1 MTKVS
6 EKIDET
12 TPVMRQYNAV
22 KTKYPDALVLF
33 RMGDFYETFREDA
46 KQAAKILNITL
57 TKRANGKAASV
68 PLAGFPYHA
77 LESYLH
83 KLLKAGLK
91 VAICEQVEDPKLAK
105 GVVKRAVVEIVT
117 PGTAIS
123 DRFLEKEKN
132 NYLVSVYI
140 NETNAGMAALDI
152 STGEFYLSEI
162 PAARLAE
169 AVLDLRPAEIIC
181 PESIQK
187 EIRALF
193 GNQVLRITPLDDWI
207 FTYESAYQTLIEHF
221 KTDSL
226 KGFGCQNAT
235 FGITAAGPILHY
247 LRQNYQTNL
256 QHIYALRN
264 LGMDD
269 AVLIDDFT
277 RRNLEIFQTMQTGEK
292 RGALMDVIDQTVTP
306 MGVRLLTKWVIR
318 PLRDPAAINQR
329 LDGVESLRNNA
340 KIRRHLRELL
350 AHCGGPE
357 RLISRLSTNRASARE
372 IVALKNTL
380 KLIPGVREMLPD
392 QPAFSEILAVLD
404 PLTELV
410 ELLDRAV
417 KDEDLPLSIREGGF
431 IKDGYSAELDEYRH
445 ITHHGKEW
453 IARLQET
460 ERQKLGISS
469 LKIGYNKVFG
479 YYIEVTRAH
488 AEKIPPEYIRKQTL
502 VNNERFI
509 TPDLK
514 EYEEK
519 LLNAEESIGQIE
531 FDLFQ
536 ALRERILQFIEAIQK
551 NANALAQIDVL
562 TGLGELA
569 EKNRYCRP
577 EINDSP
583 AIEIRAGRH
592 PVVEHLL
599 QVGEKFIA
607 NDLHIDNRSEQI
619 LIITG
624 PNMAGK
630 STYLRQIGLI
640 VLMAQIGSFVPAD
653 SAAIGVVDKIFT
665 RVGASD
671 NLAAGES
678 TFLMEMH
685 ETANILNNVTP
696 HSLVLLDEIG
706 RGTST
711 YDGMAIAWSVTEYL
725 HNHPAVAA
733 KTLFATHYHELTE
746 LEKVLPRVKNYN
758 VAVREYGDRVIF
770 LRKIIP
776 GGCDK
781 SYGIHVAQMAGV
793 PPEVIQRAKEIL
805 VNLNPEPAGSGLFNG
820 ERVLPT
826 DREKFRKLPEK
837 DANQLGL
844 FGSDDGKLKKMLSA
858 VDINNLTP
866 LEALQK
872 LDEIKRNFGG

>member
-1 MTKVS
+1 MTKS
-6 EKIDET
+6 TEKIDET

-22 KTKYPDALVLF
+22 KAQYPDALVLF

-57 TKRANGKAASV
+57 TKRANGKAAAV

-105 GVVKRAVVEIVT
+105 GVVKRAVVEIIT

-140 NETNAGMAALDI
+140 NGENAGLAALDI

-162 PAARLAE
+162 PTARITE

-181 PESIQK
+181 PESTQK
-187 EIRALF
+187 EIQTLF
-193 GNQVLRITPLDDWI
+193 ANQVLRITPLEDWI
-207 FTYESAYQTLIEHF
+207 FTYETAYQTLIEHF

-226 KGFGCQNAT
+226 KGFGCQSAVH
-235 FGITAAGPILHY
+235 GITAAGPILYY

-256 QHIYALRN
+256 QHIYSIRN
-264 LGMDD
+264 LATDET
-269 AVLIDDFT
+269 VLIDDFT
-277 RRNLEIFQTMQTGEK
+277 RRNLEIFQTMQSGDRKGT
-292 RGALMDVIDQTVTP
+292 LMDVIDQTVSP
-306 MGVRLLTKWVIR
+306 MGVRLLTKWLIR

-329 LDGVESLRNNA
+329 LDGVEFLYNNT
-340 KIRRHLRELL
+340 KIRRQLREML
-350 AHCGGPE
+350 AHCGDLE

-380 KLIPGVREMLPD
+380 KLIPGIRDLLPN
-392 QPAFSEILAVLD
+392 QLAFSEINSFLN
-404 PLTELV
+404 PLPELV
-410 ELLDRAV
+410 ELLERAI
-417 KDEDLPLSIREGGF
+417 KDEDLPLSIHEGGF

-445 ITHHGKEW
+445 IARHGKEW

-460 ERQKLGISS
+460 ERQKLGIPS
-469 LKIGYNKVFG
+469 LKVGYNKVFG
-479 YYIEVTRAH
+479 YYIEVTRTH

-509 TPDLK
+509 TPELK

-519 LLNAEESIGQIE
+519 LLNAEERINQIE
-531 FDLFQ
+531 FELFQ
-536 ALRERILQFIEAIQK
+536 DLRTKILQFIETIQK
-551 NANALAQIDVL
+551 NAGALAQIDVL
-562 TGLGELA
+562 AGLAELA

-577 EINDSP
+577 VINDGT
-583 AIEIRAGRH
+583 AIDIKAGRH

-599 QVGEKFIA
+599 PPGEKFIA
-607 NDLHIDNRSEQI
+607 NDLHIDNLSEQI

-653 SAAIGVVDKIFT
+653 SATIGVVDKIFT

-725 HNHPAVAA
+725 HNQPNVAA

-746 LEKVLPRVKNYN
+746 LEKILPRLKNYN

-770 LRKIIP
+770 LRKIVP

-793 PPEVIQRAKEIL
+793 PPEVIRRAREIL
-805 VNLNPEPAGSGLFNG
+805 TNLSPE
-820 ERVLPT
+820 EKVLPT
-826 DREKFRKLPEK
+826 NREKFRQLPEK
-837 DANQLGL
+837 DTNQLGL
-844 FGSDDGKLKKMLSA
+844 FGDDLKLKKMLA
-858 VDINNLTP
+858 EVDIDNLTP

-872 LDEIKRNFGG
+872 LAEIKKNLGS

>member
-1 MTKVS
+1 MTKS
-6 EKIDET
+6 TEKIDET

-22 KTKYPDALVLF
+22 KAQYPDALVLF

-57 TKRANGKAASV
+57 TKRANGKAAAV

-105 GVVKRAVVEIVT
+105 GVVKRAVVEIIT

-140 NETNAGMAALDI
+140 NGENAGLAALDI

-162 PAARLAE
+162 PTARITE
-169 AVLDLRPAEIIC
+169 AVLDLHPAEIIC

-187 EIRALF
+187 EIQTLF
-193 GNQVLRITPLDDWI
+193 TNQVLRITPLEDWI
-207 FTYESAYQTLIEHF
+207 FTFETAYQTLIEHF

-226 KGFGCQNAT
+226 KGFGCQSAVH
-235 FGITAAGPILHY
+235 GITAAGPILHY

-256 QHIYALRN
+256 QHIYSIRN
-264 LGMDD
+264 LATDET
-269 AVLIDDFT
+269 VLIDDFT
-277 RRNLEIFQTMQTGEK
+277 RRNLEIFQTMQSGDRKGT
-292 RGALMDVIDQTVTP
+292 LMDVIDQTVSP
-306 MGVRLLTKWVIR
+306 MGVRLLTKWLIR

-329 LDGVESLRNNA
+329 LDGVEFLYNNT
-340 KIRRHLRELL
+340 KIRHQLREML
-350 AHCGGPE
+350 AHCGDLE

-380 KLIPGVREMLPD
+380 KLIPGIRDLLPN
-392 QPAFSEILAVLD
+392 QLAFSEINSLLN
-404 PLTELV
+404 PLPELV
-410 ELLDRAV
+410 ELLERAI
-417 KDEDLPLSIREGGF
+417 KDEDLPLSIHEGGF

-445 ITHHGKEW
+445 IARHGKEW

-460 ERQKLGISS
+460 ERQKLGIPS
-469 LKIGYNKVFG
+469 LKVGYNKVFG
-479 YYIEVTRAH
+479 YYIEVTRTH

-502 VNNERFI
+502 VNNERFV
-509 TPDLK
+509 TPELK

-519 LLNAEESIGQIE
+519 LLNAEERINQIE
-531 FDLFQ
+531 FELFQ
-536 ALRERILQFIEAIQK
+536 DLRTKILQFIEAIQK
-551 NANALAQIDVL
+551 NAGALAQIDVL
-562 TGLGELA
+562 AGLAELA

-577 EINDSP
+577 VINDGT
-583 AIEIRAGRH
+583 AIDIKAGRH

-599 QVGEKFIA
+599 PPGEKFIA
-607 NDLHIDNRSEQI
+607 NDLHIDNLSEQI

-653 SAAIGVVDKIFT
+653 SATIGVVDKIFT

-725 HNHPAVAA
+725 HNQPNVAA

-746 LEKVLPRVKNYN
+746 LEKILPRLKNYN

-770 LRKIIP
+770 LRKIVP

-793 PPEVIQRAKEIL
+793 PPEVIGRAREIL
-805 VNLNPEPAGSGLFNG
+805 TNLSPE
-820 ERVLPT
+820 EKVLPT
-826 DREKFRKLPEK
+826 NREKFRHLPEK

-844 FGSDDGKLKKMLSA
+844 FGDDLKLKKMLA
-858 VDINNLTP
+858 EVDIDNLTP

-872 LDEIKRNFGG
+872 LAEIKKSLGG

>member
-1 MTKVS
+1 MTKS
-6 EKIDET
+6 TEKIDET

-22 KTKYPDALVLF
+22 KAQYPDALVLF

-57 TKRANGKAASV
+57 TKRANGKAAAV

-105 GVVKRAVVEIVT
+105 GVVKRAVVEIIT

-140 NETNAGMAALDI
+140 SESNAGLAALDI
-152 STGEFYLSEI
+152 STGEFYLSET
-162 PAARLAE
+162 PTARITE

-187 EIRALF
+187 EIQTLF
-193 GNQVLRITPLDDWI
+193 TNQVLRITPLEDWI
-207 FTYESAYQTLIEHF
+207 FTFETAYQTLIEHF

-226 KGFGCQNAT
+226 KGFGCQDAVY
-235 FGITAAGPILHY
+235 GITAAGPILHY

-256 QHIYALRN
+256 QHIYSIRN
-264 LGMDD
+264 LATDET
-269 AVLIDDFT
+269 VLIDDFT
-277 RRNLEIFQTMQTGEK
+277 RRNLEIFQTMQSGDRQGT
-292 RGALMDVIDQTVTP
+292 LMDVIDQTVSP
-306 MGVRLLTKWVIR
+306 MGVRLLTKWLIR

-329 LDGVESLRNNA
+329 LDGVEFLYNNT
-340 KIRRHLRELL
+340 KIRRQLREML
-350 AHCGGPE
+350 AHCGDLE

-380 KLIPGVREMLPD
+380 KLIPGIRDLLPN
-392 QPAFSEILAVLD
+392 QLAFSEINSLLN
-404 PLTELV
+404 PLPELV
-410 ELLDRAV
+410 ELLERAIN
-417 KDEDLPLSIREGGF
+417 DEDLPLSIHEGGF

-445 ITHHGKEW
+445 IARHGKEW

-460 ERQKLGISS
+460 ERQKLGIPS
-469 LKIGYNKVFG
+469 LKVGYNKVFG
-479 YYIEVTRAH
+479 YYIEVTRTH

-502 VNNERFI
+502 VNNERFV
-509 TPDLK
+509 TPELK

-519 LLNAEESIGQIE
+519 LLNAEERINQIE
-531 FDLFQ
+531 FELFQ
-536 ALRERILQFIEAIQK
+536 DLRTKILQFIEAIQK
-551 NANALAQIDVL
+551 NAGALAQIDVL
-562 TGLGELA
+562 AGLAELA

-577 EINDSP
+577 VINDGT
-583 AIEIRAGRH
+583 AIDIKAGRH

-599 QVGEKFIA
+599 PPGEKFIA
-607 NDLHIDNRSEQI
+607 NDLHIDNLSEQI

-653 SAAIGVVDKIFT
+653 SATIGVVDKIFT

-725 HNHPAVAA
+725 HNQPNVAA

-746 LEKVLPRVKNYN
+746 LEKILPRLKNYN

-770 LRKIIP
+770 LRKIVP

-793 PPEVIQRAKEIL
+793 PPEVIGRAREIL
-805 VNLNPEPAGSGLFNG
+805 TNLSPE
-820 ERVLPT
+820 EKVLPT
-826 DREKFRKLPEK
+826 NREKFHHLPEK

-844 FGSDDGKLKKMLSA
+844 FDDDFKLKKMLA
-858 VDINNLTP
+858 EVDIDNLTP

-872 LDEIKRNFGG
+872 LAEIKKNLGI

>member
-1 MTKVS
+1 MTKS
-6 EKIDET
+6 TEKIDET

-22 KTKYPDALVLF
+22 KAQYPDALVLF

-57 TKRANGKAASV
+57 TKRANGKAAAV

-105 GVVKRAVVEIVT
+105 GVVKRAVVEIIT

-140 NETNAGMAALDI
+140 NGENAGLAALDI

-162 PAARLAE
+162 PTARITE
-169 AVLDLRPAEIIC
+169 AVLDLHPAEIIC

-187 EIRALF
+187 EIQTLF
-193 GNQVLRITPLDDWI
+193 ANQVLRITPLEDWI
-207 FTYESAYQTLIEHF
+207 FTYETAYQTLIEHF

-226 KGFGCQNAT
+226 KGFGCQSAVH
-235 FGITAAGPILHY
+235 GITAAGPILYY

-256 QHIYALRN
+256 QHIYSIRN
-264 LGMDD
+264 LATDET
-269 AVLIDDFT
+269 VLIDDFT
-277 RRNLEIFQTMQTGEK
+277 RRNLEIFQTMQSGDRKGT
-292 RGALMDVIDQTVTP
+292 LMDVIDQTVSP
-306 MGVRLLTKWVIR
+306 MGVRLLTKWLIR

-329 LDGVESLRNNA
+329 LDGVEFLYNNT
-340 KIRRHLRELL
+340 KIRRQLREML
-350 AHCGGPE
+350 AHCGDLE

-380 KLIPGVREMLPD
+380 KLIPGIRDLLPN
-392 QPAFSEILAVLD
+392 QLAFSEINSFLN
-404 PLTELV
+404 PLPELV
-410 ELLDRAV
+410 ELLERAI
-417 KDEDLPLSIREGGF
+417 KDEDLPLSIHEGGF

-445 ITHHGKEW
+445 IARHGKEW

-460 ERQKLGISS
+460 ERQKLGIPS

-479 YYIEVTRAH
+479 YYIEVTRTH

-509 TPDLK
+509 TPELK

-519 LLNAEESIGQIE
+519 LLNAEERISQIE
-531 FDLFQ
+531 FELFQ
-536 ALRERILQFIEAIQK
+536 DLRTKILQFIEAIQK
-551 NANALAQIDVL
+551 NAGALAQIDVL
-562 TGLGELA
+562 AGLAELA

-577 EINDSP
+577 VINDGT
-583 AIEIRAGRH
+583 AIDIKAGRH

-599 QVGEKFIA
+599 PPGEKFIA
-607 NDLHIDNRSEQI
+607 NDLHIDNLSEQI

-653 SAAIGVVDKIFT
+653 SATIGVVDKIFT

-725 HNHPAVAA
+725 HNQPNVAA

-746 LEKVLPRVKNYN
+746 LEKILPRLKNYN

-770 LRKIIP
+770 LRKIVP

-793 PPEVIQRAKEIL
+793 PPEVIGRAREIL
-805 VNLNPEPAGSGLFNG
+805 TNLSPE
-820 ERVLPT
+820 EKVLPT
-826 DREKFRKLPEK
+826 NREKFRHLPEK

-844 FGSDDGKLKKMLSA
+844 FGDDLKLKKMLA
-858 VDINNLTP
+858 EVDIDNLTP

-872 LDEIKRNFGG
+872 LAEIKKNLGS

>member
-1 MTKVS
+1 MTKS
-6 EKIDET
+6 TEKIDET

-22 KTKYPDALVLF
+22 KAQYPDALVLF

-57 TKRANGKAASV
+57 TKRANGKAAAV

-105 GVVKRAVVEIVT
+105 GVVKRAVVEIIT

-140 NETNAGMAALDI
+140 NGENAGLAALDI

-162 PAARLAE
+162 PTARITE
-169 AVLDLRPAEIIC
+169 AVLDLHPAEIIC

-187 EIRALF
+187 EIQTLF
-193 GNQVLRITPLDDWI
+193 TNQVLRITPLEDWI
-207 FTYESAYQTLIEHF
+207 FTFETAYQTLIEHF

-226 KGFGCQNAT
+226 KGFGCQSAVH
-235 FGITAAGPILHY
+235 GITAAGPILHY

-256 QHIYALRN
+256 QHIYSIRN
-264 LGMDD
+264 LATDET
-269 AVLIDDFT
+269 VLIDDFT
-277 RRNLEIFQTMQTGEK
+277 RRNLEIFQTMQSGDRKGT
-292 RGALMDVIDQTVTP
+292 LMDVIDQTVSP
-306 MGVRLLTKWVIR
+306 MGVRLLTKWLIR

-329 LDGVESLRNNA
+329 LDGVEFLYNNT
-340 KIRRHLRELL
+340 KIRHQLREML
-350 AHCGGPE
+350 AHCGDLE

-380 KLIPGVREMLPD
+380 KLIPGIRDLLPN
-392 QPAFSEILAVLD
+392 QMAFSEINSFLN
-404 PLTELV
+404 PLPELV
-410 ELLDRAV
+410 ELLERAI
-417 KDEDLPLSIREGGF
+417 KDEDLPLSIHEGGF

-445 ITHHGKEW
+445 IARHGKEW

-460 ERQKLGISS
+460 ERQKLGIPS
-469 LKIGYNKVFG
+469 LKVGYNKVFG
-479 YYIEVTRAH
+479 YYIEVTRTH

-502 VNNERFI
+502 VNNERFV
-509 TPDLK
+509 TPELK

-519 LLNAEESIGQIE
+519 LLNAEERINQIE
-531 FDLFQ
+531 FELFQ
-536 ALRERILQFIEAIQK
+536 DLRTKILQFIEAIQK
-551 NANALAQIDVL
+551 NAGALAQIDVL
-562 TGLGELA
+562 AGLAELA

-577 EINDSP
+577 VINDGT
-583 AIEIRAGRH
+583 AIDIKAGRH

-599 QVGEKFIA
+599 PPGEKFIA
-607 NDLHIDNRSEQI
+607 NDLHIDNLSEQI

-653 SAAIGVVDKIFT
+653 SATIGVVDKIFT

-725 HNHPAVAA
+725 HNQPNVAA

-746 LEKVLPRVKNYN
+746 LEKILPRVKNYN

-770 LRKIIP
+770 LRKIVP

-793 PPEVIQRAKEIL
+793 PPEVIGRAREIL
-805 VNLNPEPAGSGLFNG
+805 TNLSPE
-820 ERVLPT
+820 EKVLPT
-826 DREKFRKLPEK
+826 NREKFRHLPEK

-844 FGSDDGKLKKMLSA
+844 FGDDLKLKKMLA
-858 VDINNLTP
+858 EVDIDNLTP

-872 LDEIKRNFGG
+872 LAEIKKSLGG

>member
-1 MTKVS
+1 MTKS
-6 EKIDET
+6 TEKIDET

-22 KTKYPDALVLF
+22 KAQYPDALVLF

-57 TKRANGKAASV
+57 TKRANGKAAAV

-105 GVVKRAVVEIVT
+105 GVVKRAVVEIIT

-140 NETNAGMAALDI
+140 NGENAGLAALDI

-162 PAARLAE
+162 PTARITE
-169 AVLDLRPAEIIC
+169 AVLDLHPAEIIC

-187 EIRALF
+187 EIQTLF
-193 GNQVLRITPLDDWI
+193 TNQVLRITPLEDWI
-207 FTYESAYQTLIEHF
+207 FTFETAYQTLIEHF

-226 KGFGCQNAT
+226 KGFGCQSAVH
-235 FGITAAGPILHY
+235 GITAAGPILHY

-256 QHIYALRN
+256 QHIYSIRN
-264 LGMDD
+264 LATDET
-269 AVLIDDFT
+269 VLIDDFT
-277 RRNLEIFQTMQTGEK
+277 RRNLEIFQTMQSGDRQGT
-292 RGALMDVIDQTVTP
+292 LMDVIDQTVSP
-306 MGVRLLTKWVIR
+306 MGVRLLTKWLIR

-329 LDGVESLRNNA
+329 LDGVEFLYNNT
-340 KIRRHLRELL
+340 KIRRQLREML
-350 AHCGGPE
+350 AHCGDLE

-380 KLIPGVREMLPD
+380 KLIPGIRDLLPN
-392 QPAFSEILAVLD
+392 QLAFSEINSLLN
-404 PLTELV
+404 PLPELV
-410 ELLDRAV
+410 ELLERAI
-417 KDEDLPLSIREGGF
+417 KDEDLPLSIHEGGF

-445 ITHHGKEW
+445 IARHGKEW

-460 ERQKLGISS
+460 ERQKLGIPS
-469 LKIGYNKVFG
+469 LKVGYNKVFG
-479 YYIEVTRAH
+479 YYIEVTRTH

-502 VNNERFI
+502 VNNERFV
-509 TPDLK
+509 TPELK

-519 LLNAEESIGQIE
+519 LLNAEERINQIE
-531 FDLFQ
+531 FELFQ
-536 ALRERILQFIEAIQK
+536 DLRTKILQFIEAIQK
-551 NANALAQIDVL
+551 NAGALAQIDVL
-562 TGLGELA
+562 AGLAELA

-577 EINDSP
+577 VINDGT
-583 AIEIRAGRH
+583 AIDIKAGRH

-599 QVGEKFIA
+599 PPGEKFIA
-607 NDLHIDNRSEQI
+607 NDLHIDNLSEQI

-653 SAAIGVVDKIFT
+653 SATIGVVDKIFT

-725 HNHPAVAA
+725 HNQPNVAA

-746 LEKVLPRVKNYN
+746 LEKILPRLKNYN

-770 LRKIIP
+770 LRKIVP

-793 PPEVIQRAKEIL
+793 PPEVIGRAREIL
-805 VNLNPEPAGSGLFNG
+805 TNLSPE
-820 ERVLPT
+820 EKVLPT
-826 DREKFRKLPEK
+826 NREKFRHLPEK

-844 FGSDDGKLKKMLSA
+844 FGDDLKLKKMLA
-858 VDINNLTP
+858 EVDIDNLTP

-872 LDEIKRNFGG
+872 LAEIKKSLGG

>member
-1 MTKVS
+1 MTKS
-6 EKIDET
+6 TEKIDET

-22 KTKYPDALVLF
+22 KAQYPDALVLF

-57 TKRANGKAASV
+57 TKRANGKAAAV

-105 GVVKRAVVEIVT
+105 GVVKRAVVEIIT

-140 NETNAGMAALDI
+140 NGENAGLAALDI
-152 STGEFYLSEI
+152 STGEFYLSETPTVRI
-162 PAARLAE
+162 TE

-187 EIRALF
+187 EIQTLF
-193 GNQVLRITPLDDWI
+193 ANQVLRITPLEDWI
-207 FTYESAYQTLIEHF
+207 FTYETAYQTLIEHF

-226 KGFGCQNAT
+226 KGFGCQDAVY
-235 FGITAAGPILHY
+235 GITAAGPILHY

-256 QHIYALRN
+256 QHIYSIRN
-264 LGMDD
+264 LATDET
-269 AVLIDDFT
+269 VLIDDFT
-277 RRNLEIFQTMQTGEK
+277 RRNLEIFQTMQSGDRKGT
-292 RGALMDVIDQTVTP
+292 LMDVIDQTVSP
-306 MGVRLLTKWVIR
+306 MGVRLLTKWLIR

-329 LDGVESLRNNA
+329 LDGVEFLYNNT
-340 KIRRHLRELL
+340 KIRRQLREML
-350 AHCGGPE
+350 AHCGDLE

-380 KLIPGVREMLPD
+380 KLIPGIRDLLPN
-392 QPAFSEILAVLD
+392 QLAFSEINSLLN
-404 PLTELV
+404 PLPELV
-410 ELLDRAV
+410 ELLDRAIN
-417 KDEDLPLSIREGGF
+417 DEDLPLSIHEGGF

-445 ITHHGKEW
+445 IARHGKEW

-460 ERQKLGISS
+460 ERQKLGIPS
-469 LKIGYNKVFG
+469 LKVGYNKVFG
-479 YYIEVTRAH
+479 YYIEVTRTH

-502 VNNERFI
+502 VNNERFV
-509 TPDLK
+509 TPKLK

-519 LLNAEESIGQIE
+519 LLNAEERINQIE
-531 FDLFQ
+531 FELFQ
-536 ALRERILQFIEAIQK
+536 DLRTKILQFIEAIQK
-551 NANALAQIDVL
+551 NAGALAQIDVL
-562 TGLGELA
+562 AGLAELA

-577 EINDSP
+577 VINDGT
-583 AIEIRAGRH
+583 AIDIKAGRH

-599 QVGEKFIA
+599 PPGEKFIA
-607 NDLHIDNRSEQI
+607 NDLHIDNLSEQI

-653 SAAIGVVDKIFT
+653 SATIGVVDKIFT

-725 HNHPAVAA
+725 HNQPNVAA

-746 LEKVLPRVKNYN
+746 LEKILPRVKNYN

-770 LRKIIP
+770 LRKIVP

-793 PPEVIQRAKEIL
+793 PPEVIGRAREIL
-805 VNLNPEPAGSGLFNG
+805 TNLSPE
-820 ERVLPT
+820 EKVLPT
-826 DREKFRKLPEK
+826 NREKFRHLPEK

-844 FGSDDGKLKKMLSA
+844 FGDDLKLKKMLA
-858 VDINNLTP
+858 EVDIDNLTP

-872 LDEIKRNFGG
+872 LAEIKKSLGG

>member
-1 MTKVS
+1 MTKS
-6 EKIDET
+6 TEKIDET

-22 KTKYPDALVLF
+22 KAQYPDALVLF

-57 TKRANGKAASV
+57 TKRANGKAAAV

-105 GVVKRAVVEIVT
+105 GVVKRAVVEIIT

-140 NETNAGMAALDI
+140 NGENAGLAALDI

-162 PAARLAE
+162 PTARITE

-187 EIRALF
+187 EIQTLF
-193 GNQVLRITPLDDWI
+193 TNQVLRITPLEDWI
-207 FTYESAYQTLIEHF
+207 FTFETAYQTLIEHF

-226 KGFGCQNAT
+226 KGFGCQSAVH
-235 FGITAAGPILHY
+235 GITAAGPILHY

-256 QHIYALRN
+256 QHIYSIRN
-264 LGMDD
+264 LATDET
-269 AVLIDDFT
+269 VLIDDFT
-277 RRNLEIFQTMQTGEK
+277 RRNLEIFQTMQSGDRKGT
-292 RGALMDVIDQTVTP
+292 LMDVIDQTVSP
-306 MGVRLLTKWVIR
+306 MGVRLLTKWLIR

-329 LDGVESLRNNA
+329 LDGVEFLYNNT
-340 KIRRHLRELL
+340 KIRHQLREML
-350 AHCGGPE
+350 AHCGDLE

-380 KLIPGVREMLPD
+380 KLIPGIRDLLPN
-392 QPAFSEILAVLD
+392 QLAFSEINSLLN
-404 PLTELV
+404 PLPELV
-410 ELLDRAV
+410 ELLERAI
-417 KDEDLPLSIREGGF
+417 KDEDLPLSIHEGGF

-445 ITHHGKEW
+445 IARHGKEW

-460 ERQKLGISS
+460 ERQKLGIPS
-469 LKIGYNKVFG
+469 LKVGYNKVFG
-479 YYIEVTRAH
+479 YYIEVTRTH

-502 VNNERFI
+502 VNNERFV
-509 TPDLK
+509 TPELK

-519 LLNAEESIGQIE
+519 LLNAEERINQIE
-531 FDLFQ
+531 FELFQ
-536 ALRERILQFIEAIQK
+536 DLRTKILQFIEAIQK
-551 NANALAQIDVL
+551 NAGALAQIDVL
-562 TGLGELA
+562 AGLAELA

-577 EINDSP
+577 VINDGT
-583 AIEIRAGRH
+583 AIDIKAGRH

-599 QVGEKFIA
+599 PPGEKFIA
-607 NDLHIDNRSEQI
+607 NDLHIDNLSEQI

-653 SAAIGVVDKIFT
+653 SATIGVVDKIFT

-725 HNHPAVAA
+725 HNQPNVAA

-746 LEKVLPRVKNYN
+746 LEKILPRLKNYN

-770 LRKIIP
+770 LRKIVP

-793 PPEVIQRAKEIL
+793 PPEVIGRAREIL
-805 VNLNPEPAGSGLFNG
+805 TNLSPE
-820 ERVLPT
+820 EKVLPT
-826 DREKFRKLPEK
+826 NREKFRHLPEK

-844 FGSDDGKLKKMLSA
+844 FGDDLKLKKMLA
-858 VDINNLTP
+858 EVDIDNLTP

-872 LDEIKRNFGG
+872 LAEIKKSLGG

>member
-1 MTKVS
+1 MTKS
-6 EKIDET
+6 TEKIDET

-22 KTKYPDALVLF
+22 KAQYPDALVLF

-57 TKRANGKAASV
+57 TKRANGKAAAV

-105 GVVKRAVVEIVT
+105 GVVKRAVVEIIT

-140 NETNAGMAALDI
+140 SGENAGLAALDI

-162 PAARLAE
+162 PTARITE

-187 EIRALF
+187 EIQTLF
-193 GNQVLRITPLDDWI
+193 ANQVLRITPLEDWI
-207 FTYESAYQTLIEHF
+207 FTFETAYQTLIEHF
-221 KTDSL
+221 RTDSL
-226 KGFGCQNAT
+226 KGFGCQSAVH
-235 FGITAAGPILHY
+235 GITAAGPILDY

-256 QHIYALRN
+256 QHIYSIRN
-264 LGMDD
+264 LATDET
-269 AVLIDDFT
+269 VLIDDFT
-277 RRNLEIFQTMQTGEK
+277 RRNLEIFQTMQSGDRKGT
-292 RGALMDVIDQTVTP
+292 LMDVIDQTVSP
-306 MGVRLLTKWVIR
+306 MGVRLLTKWLIR

-329 LDGVESLRNNA
+329 LDGVEFLYNNT
-340 KIRRHLRELL
+340 KIRRQLREML
-350 AHCGGPE
+350 AHCGDLE

-380 KLIPGVREMLPD
+380 KLIPGIRDLLPN
-392 QPAFSEILAVLD
+392 QLAFSEINSLLN
-404 PLTELV
+404 PLPELV
-410 ELLDRAV
+410 ELLDRAI
-417 KDEDLPLSIREGGF
+417 KDEDLPLSIHEGRF

-445 ITHHGKEW
+445 IARHGKEW

-460 ERQKLGISS
+460 ERQKLGIPS
-469 LKIGYNKVFG
+469 LKVGYNKVFG
-479 YYIEVTRAH
+479 YYIEVTRTH

-502 VNNERFI
+502 VNNERFV
-509 TPDLK
+509 TPELK

-519 LLNAEESIGQIE
+519 LLNAEERINQIE
-531 FDLFQ
+531 FELFQ
-536 ALRERILQFIEAIQK
+536 DLRTKILQFIETIQK
-551 NANALAQIDVL
+551 NAGALAQIDVL
-562 TGLGELA
+562 AGLAELA

-577 EINDSP
+577 VINDGT
-583 AIEIRAGRH
+583 AIDIKAGRH

-599 QVGEKFIA
+599 LPGEKFIA
-607 NDLHIDNRSEQI
+607 NDLHIDNLSEQI

-653 SAAIGVVDKIFT
+653 SATIGVVDKIFT

-725 HNHPAVAA
+725 HNQPNVAA

-746 LEKVLPRVKNYN
+746 LEKILPRLKNYN

-770 LRKIIP
+770 LRKIVP

-793 PPEVIQRAKEIL
+793 PPEVIRRAREIL
-805 VNLNPEPAGSGLFNG
+805 TNLSPE
-820 ERVLPT
+820 EKVLPT
-826 DREKFRKLPEK
+826 NREKFRHLPER

-844 FGSDDGKLKKMLSA
+844 FGDDSKLKKMLA
-858 VDINNLTP
+858 EVDIDNLTP

-872 LDEIKRNFGG
+872 LAEIKKSLGG

>member
-1 MTKVS
+1 MTKS
-6 EKIDET
+6 TEKIDET

-22 KTKYPDALVLF
+22 KAQYPDALVLF

-57 TKRANGKAASV
+57 TKRANGKAAAV

-105 GVVKRAVVEIVT
+105 GVVKRAVVEIIT

-140 NETNAGMAALDI
+140 SGENAGLAALDI

-162 PAARLAE
+162 PTARITE

-187 EIRALF
+187 EIQTLF
-193 GNQVLRITPLDDWI
+193 ANQVLRITPLEDWI
-207 FTYESAYQTLIEHF
+207 FTFETAYQTLIEHF

-226 KGFGCQNAT
+226 KGFGCQSAVH
-235 FGITAAGPILHY
+235 GITAAGPILHY

-256 QHIYALRN
+256 QHIYSIRN
-264 LGMDD
+264 LATDET
-269 AVLIDDFT
+269 VLIDDFT
-277 RRNLEIFQTMQTGEK
+277 RRNLEIFQTMQSGDRKGT
-292 RGALMDVIDQTVTP
+292 LMDVIDQTVSP
-306 MGVRLLTKWVIR
+306 MGVRLLTKWLIR

-329 LDGVESLRNNA
+329 LDGVEFLYNNT
-340 KIRRHLRELL
+340 KIRRQLREML
-350 AHCGGPE
+350 AHCGDLE

-380 KLIPGVREMLPD
+380 KLIPGIRDLLPN
-392 QPAFSEILAVLD
+392 QLAFSEINSLLN
-404 PLTELV
+404 PLPELV
-410 ELLDRAV
+410 ELLDRAI
-417 KDEDLPLSIREGGF
+417 KDEDLPLSIHEGRF

-445 ITHHGKEW
+445 IARHGKEW

-460 ERQKLGISS
+460 ERQKLGIPS
-469 LKIGYNKVFG
+469 LKVGYNKVFG
-479 YYIEVTRAH
+479 YYIEVTRTH

-502 VNNERFI
+502 VNNERFV
-509 TPDLK
+509 TPELK

-519 LLNAEESIGQIE
+519 LLNAEERINQIE
-531 FDLFQ
+531 FELFQ
-536 ALRERILQFIEAIQK
+536 DLRTKILQFIEAIQK
-551 NANALAQIDVL
+551 NAGALAQIDVL
-562 TGLGELA
+562 AGLAELA

-577 EINDSP
+577 VINDGT
-583 AIEIRAGRH
+583 AIDIKAGRH

-599 QVGEKFIA
+599 PPGEKFIA
-607 NDLHIDNRSEQI
+607 NDLHIDNLSEQI

-653 SAAIGVVDKIFT
+653 SATIGVVDKIFT

-671 NLAAGES
+671 NL
-678 TFLMEMH
+678 
-685 ETANILNNVTP
+685 
-696 HSLVLLDEIG
+696 
-706 RGTST
+706 
-711 YDGMAIAWSVTEYL
+711 
-725 HNHPAVAA
+725 
-733 KTLFATHYHELTE
+733 
-746 LEKVLPRVKNYN
+746 
-758 VAVREYGDRVIF
+758 
-770 LRKIIP
+770 
-776 GGCDK
+776 
-781 SYGIHVAQMAGV
+781 
-793 PPEVIQRAKEIL
+793 
-805 VNLNPEPAGSGLFNG
+805 
-820 ERVLPT
+820 
-826 DREKFRKLPEK
+826 
-837 DANQLGL
+837 
-844 FGSDDGKLKKMLSA
+844 
-858 VDINNLTP
+858 
-866 LEALQK
+866 
-872 LDEIKRNFGG
+872 

>member
-1 MTKVS
+1 MTKS
-6 EKIDET
+6 TEKIDET

-22 KTKYPDALVLF
+22 KAQYPDALVLF

-57 TKRANGKAASV
+57 TKRANGKAAAV

-105 GVVKRAVVEIVT
+105 GVVKRAVVEIIT

-140 NETNAGMAALDI
+140 SGENAGLAALDI

-162 PAARLAE
+162 PTARITE

-187 EIRALF
+187 EIQTLF
-193 GNQVLRITPLDDWI
+193 TNQVLRITPLEDWI
-207 FTYESAYQTLIEHF
+207 FTFETAYQTLIEHF

-226 KGFGCQNAT
+226 KGFGCQSAVH
-235 FGITAAGPILHY
+235 GITAAGPILHY

-256 QHIYALRN
+256 QHIYSIRN
-264 LGMDD
+264 LATDET
-269 AVLIDDFT
+269 VLIDDFT
-277 RRNLEIFQTMQTGEK
+277 RRNLEIFQTMQSGDRKGT
-292 RGALMDVIDQTVTP
+292 LMDVIDQTVSP
-306 MGVRLLTKWVIR
+306 MGVRLLTKWLIR

-329 LDGVESLRNNA
+329 LDGVEFLYNNT
-340 KIRRHLRELL
+340 KIRRQLREML
-350 AHCGGPE
+350 AHCGDLE

-380 KLIPGVREMLPD
+380 KLIPGIRDLLPN
-392 QPAFSEILAVLD
+392 QLAFSEINSLLN
-404 PLTELV
+404 PLPELV
-410 ELLDRAV
+410 ELLDRAI
-417 KDEDLPLSIREGGF
+417 KDEDLPLSIHEGRF

-445 ITHHGKEW
+445 IARHGKEW

-460 ERQKLGISS
+460 ERQKLGIPS
-469 LKIGYNKVFG
+469 LKVGYNKVFG
-479 YYIEVTRAH
+479 YYIEVTRTH

-502 VNNERFI
+502 VNNERFV
-509 TPDLK
+509 TPELK

-519 LLNAEESIGQIE
+519 LLNAEERINQIE
-531 FDLFQ
+531 FELFQ
-536 ALRERILQFIEAIQK
+536 DLRTKILQFIETIQK
-551 NANALAQIDVL
+551 NAGALAQIDVL
-562 TGLGELA
+562 AGLAELA

-577 EINDSP
+577 VINDGT
-583 AIEIRAGRH
+583 AIDIKAGRH

-599 QVGEKFIA
+599 PPGEKFIA
-607 NDLHIDNRSEQI
+607 NDLHIDNLSEQI

-653 SAAIGVVDKIFT
+653 SATIGVVDKIFT

-671 NLAAGES
+671 NL
-678 TFLMEMH
+678 
-685 ETANILNNVTP
+685 
-696 HSLVLLDEIG
+696 
-706 RGTST
+706 
-711 YDGMAIAWSVTEYL
+711 
-725 HNHPAVAA
+725 
-733 KTLFATHYHELTE
+733 
-746 LEKVLPRVKNYN
+746 
-758 VAVREYGDRVIF
+758 
-770 LRKIIP
+770 
-776 GGCDK
+776 
-781 SYGIHVAQMAGV
+781 
-793 PPEVIQRAKEIL
+793 
-805 VNLNPEPAGSGLFNG
+805 
-820 ERVLPT
+820 
-826 DREKFRKLPEK
+826 
-837 DANQLGL
+837 
-844 FGSDDGKLKKMLSA
+844 
-858 VDINNLTP
+858 
-866 LEALQK
+866 
-872 LDEIKRNFGG
+872 

>member
-1 MTKVS
+1 MMTKSS

-22 KTKYPDALVLF
+22 KAQYPDALVLF

-46 KQAAKILNITL
+46 KLAAKILNITL
-57 TKRANGKAASV
+57 TKRANGKAATV

-105 GVVKRAVVEIVT
+105 GVVKRAVVEIIT

-140 NETNAGMAALDI
+140 SEKNAGLAALDI
-152 STGEFYLSEI
+152 STGEFYLSETPTERI
-162 PAARLAE
+162 TE

-187 EIRALF
+187 EIQYLF
-193 GNQVLRITPLDDWI
+193 AGQVLRITPVEDWI
-207 FTYESAYQTLIEHF
+207 FTYETAYQTLIEHF
-221 KTDSL
+221 RTDSL
-226 KGFGCQNAT
+226 KGFGCQDAVH
-235 FGITAAGPILHY
+235 GITAAGPILYY

-256 QHIYALRN
+256 QHIYSIRN
-264 LGMDD
+264 LATDD
-269 AVLIDDFT
+269 TVLIDDFT
-277 RRNLEIFQTMQTGEK
+277 RRNLEIFQTLQSGDRKGT
-292 RGALMDVIDQTVTP
+292 LMDVIDQTVSP
-306 MGVRLLTKWVIR
+306 MGVRLLTKWLIR

-329 LDGVESLRNNA
+329 LDGVEFLYNNA
-340 KIRRHLRELL
+340 KIRRQLREML
-350 AHCGGPE
+350 AHCGDLE

-380 KLIPGVREMLPD
+380 KLIPGIRELFPN
-392 QPAFSEILAVLD
+392 QPAFSEINSLLN
-404 PLTELV
+404 PLPELV
-410 ELLDRAV
+410 ELLDHAV
-417 KDEDLPLSIREGGF
+417 KDEDLPLSIHEGGF

-445 ITHHGKEW
+445 IAHHGKEW
-453 IARLQET
+453 IAHLQET
-460 ERQKLGISS
+460 ERQKLGIPS
-469 LKIGYNKVFG
+469 LKVGYNKVFG
-479 YYIEVTRAH
+479 YYIEVTRTH

-509 TPDLK
+509 TPELK

-519 LLNAEESIGQIE
+519 LLNAEERINQIE
-531 FDLFQ
+531 FELFQ
-536 ALRERILQFIEAIQK
+536 DLRTKILQFIEPIQK
-551 NANALAQIDVL
+551 NAGALAQIDVL
-562 TGLGELA
+562 AGLAELA
-569 EKNRYCRP
+569 EKNHYCRP
-577 EINDSP
+577 VINDGTS
-583 AIEIRAGRH
+583 IDIKAGRH

-599 QVGEKFIA
+599 PPGEKFIA
-607 NDLHIDNRSEQI
+607 NDLHIDNLSEQI

-653 SAAIGVVDKIFT
+653 SATIGVVDKIFT

-696 HSLVLLDEIG
+696 RSLVLLDEIG

-725 HNHPAVAA
+725 HNHPNVAA

-746 LEKVLPRVKNYN
+746 LEKILPRVKNYN

-793 PPEVIQRAKEIL
+793 PPEVIRRAREIL
-805 VNLNPEPAGSGLFNG
+805 ANLNPE
-820 ERVLPT
+820 EKVLPT

-844 FGSDDGKLKKMLSA
+844 FGGDDLKLKKMLA
-858 VDINNLTP
+858 EVDINNLTP

-872 LDEIKRNFGG
+872 LDEIKKSFGG